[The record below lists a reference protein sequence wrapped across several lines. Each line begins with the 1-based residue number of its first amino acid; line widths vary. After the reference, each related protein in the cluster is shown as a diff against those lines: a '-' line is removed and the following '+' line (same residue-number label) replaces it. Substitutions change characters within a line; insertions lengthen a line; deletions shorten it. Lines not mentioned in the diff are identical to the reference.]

1 MGTAFHGQVFSFC
14 RVGIQPAQ
22 DFERHGLKPM
32 LRLGITK
39 VICALLTLSAS
50 AIAAELTP
58 AQQTLLGQHVA
69 EMFQV
74 GYARGPK
81 ANADV
86 QRLYES
92 LSKDASNDPRVDY
105 AHGLVL
111 WRLMKNKEA
120 QAEFSVAT
128 KRKGEPYFPA
138 WQALIWTH
146 FVAKDYDAGY
156 ARLMEFTKL
165 ILKSDEQV
173 VTEREDQVYWIGR
186 VMAALYLTIESNQG
200 RETWLQTEKRLTD
213 LLGPDS
219 TDDYNRGKAEVN
231 ARHSD
236 IEDDI
241 RQTREKTQ
249 KQQAEQLEKK
259 QSRVQK
265 TLEDVKEKRENL
277 KKSVEEMK
285 EALAEQTAAYQK
297 QMTRLEKDYGF
308 VERRSAALI
317 SSMAALDQEIAI
329 LQQRKKNSNNT
340 TANQIDQA
348 IAQVQ
353 NQRFVYNAEFMKS
366 MAAADQISANAQR
379 LTQERAEFLEQYQK
393 VTGDIIQEDAGAEK
407 WKERTIKQAAQ
418 LKKAQA
424 NPKPAVPA
432 GKVQL
437 AKTFRTYVDLDLY
450 AERTKVLES
459 FGVVSP
465 GK

>member
-1 MGTAFHGQVFSFC
+1 MKTAFS
-14 RVGIQPAQ
+14 
-22 DFERHGLKPM
+22 E
-32 LRLGITK
+32 
-39 VICALLTLSAS
+39 
-50 AIAAELTP
+50 AAKIISVVLIISVSVDAEELTQ
-58 AQQTLLGQHVA
+58 AQQTLLGQQVA
-69 EMFQV
+69 EMLQV

-86 QRLYES
+86 QRLYQS
-92 LSKDASNDPRVDY
+92 LNKDASNDPRVDY

-111 WRLMKNKEA
+111 WRLLKNKEA
-120 QAEFSVAT
+120 QAEFAVAT
-128 KRKGEPYFPA
+128 KRKGTPYWPA
-138 WQALIWTH
+138 WQGLIWTH

-156 ARLMEFTKL
+156 ARLLEFTRL
-165 ILKSDEQV
+165 VMKSDELVGQ
-173 VTEREDQVYWIGR
+173 EREDQVYWIGR

-200 RETWLQTEKRLTD
+200 RETWLQTEKKLID

-219 TDDYNRGKAEVN
+219 TDDYNSGKTAVN
-231 ARHSD
+231 AQHSD

-265 TLEDVKEKRENL
+265 NLEDVKEKRENL
-277 KKSVEEMK
+277 KKTAEEIK

-297 QMTRLEKDYGF
+297 QMTRLEKDFGF

-329 LQQRKKNSNNT
+329 LQQRKKNSNNN

-348 IAQVQ
+348 IANIQS
-353 NQRFVYNAEFMKS
+353 QRFAYNAELAKS
-366 MAAADQISANAQR
+366 MAAADQISASAQR
-379 LTQERAEFLEQYQK
+379 LTQERAEFLEQYQN
-393 VTGDIIQEDAGAEK
+393 VTGEIVQQDAGAEK
-407 WKERTIKQAAQ
+407 WKERNLKQAAQ

-424 NPKPAVPA
+424 NPKPVVPA
-432 GKVQL
+432 GKIQL

-459 FGVVSP
+459 FGVVSL

>member
-1 MGTAFHGQVFSFC
+1 MGTAVTASTRIIC
-14 RVGIQPAQ
+14 
-22 DFERHGLKPM
+22 GLLM
-32 LRLGITK
+32 
-39 VICALLTLSAS
+39 LSAS
-50 AIAAELTP
+50 ASSSDLTP
-58 AQQTLLGQHVA
+58 AQQTLLGQQVA
-69 EMFQV
+69 EMFQI
-74 GYARGPK
+74 GFARGPK

-86 QRLYES
+86 QRLYQS
-92 LSKDASNDPRVDY
+92 LSKDAADDPRVDY

-120 QAEFSVAT
+120 QAEFALAT
-128 KRKGEPYFPA
+128 KRKGTPYWPA

-156 ARLMEFTKL
+156 ARLTELTKL
-165 ILKSDEQV
+165 ILKSDELVDQD
-173 VTEREDQVYWIGR
+173 REDQVHWIGR

-200 RETWLQTEKRLTD
+200 RETWLQTEKKLTD

-231 ARHSD
+231 ARHTD

-241 RQTREKTQ
+241 RQTREKAQ

-265 TLEDVKEKRENL
+265 NLNDVKEKRENL
-277 KKSVEEMK
+277 KKTAEEMK
-285 EALAEQTAAYQK
+285 EALAEHTATYQK

-308 VERRSAALI
+308 VERRSAVLI
-317 SSMAALDQEIAI
+317 SSMAALDQEVAL
-329 LQQRKKNSNNT
+329 LQQRKKTANNN

-348 IAQVQ
+348 ISQIQ
-353 NQRFVYNAEFMKS
+353 SQRFLYNAEFMKS
-366 MAAADQISANAQR
+366 MTAADQIAANAR
-379 LTQERAEFLEQYQK
+379 SLTQERAEFLEQYQK
-393 VTGDIIQEDAGAEK
+393 VTGEIVQEDAGAEK
-407 WKERTIKQAAQ
+407 WNERTQKQAAQ

-424 NPKPAVPA
+424 NPKPVIPA
-432 GKVQL
+432 GKIQI

-459 FGVVSP
+459 FGVESLS
-465 GK
+465 K

>member
-1 MGTAFHGQVFSFC
+1 MGTVFPDATRIIS
-14 RVGIQPAQ
+14 I
-22 DFERHGLKPM
+22 LLM
-32 LRLGITK
+32 LSVFAG
-39 VICALLTLSAS
+39 AEDLTL
-50 AIAAELTP
+50 
-58 AQQTLLGQHVA
+58 AQQTLLGQQVA
-69 EMFQV
+69 EMFQI

-92 LSKDASNDPRVDY
+92 LRKDASNDPRVAY

-111 WRLMKNKEA
+111 WRLLKNKEA
-120 QAEFSVAT
+120 QAEFAVAT
-128 KRKGEPYFPA
+128 KRKGAPYWPA
-138 WQALIWTH
+138 WQGLIWTH
-146 FVAKDYDAGY
+146 FFAKDYDAVY
-156 ARLMEFTKL
+156 ARLLDFTRL
-165 ILKSDEQV
+165 VVTSDELIGQ
-173 VTEREDQVYWIGR
+173 EREDQVYWVGR

-200 RETWLQTEKRLTD
+200 RETWLQTEKKLTD

-219 TDDYNRGKAEVN
+219 TDDYNTGKEAVN

-236 IEDDI
+236 IEEDI

-265 TLEDVKEKRENL
+265 NLEDVKEKRENL
-277 KKSVEEMK
+277 KKTAEEMK

-308 VERRSAALI
+308 VERRSAVLV
-317 SSMAALDQEIAI
+317 SSMAALDQEVAI
-329 LQQRKKNSNNT
+329 LQQRKKNSNNN

-348 IAQVQ
+348 ISTIQS
-353 NQRFVYNAEFMKS
+353 QRFVYNAELTKS

-379 LTQERAEFLEQYQK
+379 LTQERAEFLEQYQAA
-393 VTGDIIQEDAGAEK
+393 TGEIVQQDAGAEK
-407 WKERTIKQAAQ
+407 WKERTLKQAAQ

-424 NPKPAVPA
+424 NPKPVIPA
-432 GKVQL
+432 GKIQL

-459 FGVVSP
+459 FGFVSP

>member
-1 MGTAFHGQVFSFC
+1 MGTAVTALTRIIC
-14 RVGIQPAQ
+14 
-22 DFERHGLKPM
+22 GL
-32 LRLGITK
+32 L
-39 VICALLTLSAS
+39 VLSAS
-50 AIAAELTP
+50 ASAADLTP
-58 AQQTLLGQHVA
+58 AQQTLLGQQVA

-86 QRLYES
+86 QRLYQS
-92 LSKDASNDPRVDY
+92 LSKDAANDPRVDY
-105 AHGLVL
+105 AHGLVQ

-120 QAEFSVAT
+120 QAEFALAT
-128 KRKGEPYFPA
+128 KRKGTPYWPA

-156 ARLMEFTKL
+156 ARLTELTKL
-165 ILKSDEQV
+165 ILKSDELV
-173 VTEREDQVYWIGR
+173 DHDREDQVYWIGR

-200 RETWLQTEKRLTD
+200 RETWLQTEKKLTD

-231 ARHSD
+231 ARHTD

-241 RQTREKTQ
+241 RQTREKAQ

-265 TLEDVKEKRENL
+265 NLDDVKEKRENL
-277 KKSVEEMK
+277 KKSAEEMK
-285 EALAEQTAAYQK
+285 EALAEHTTTYQK

-308 VERRSAALI
+308 VERRSAVLI
-317 SSMAALDQEIAI
+317 SSMAALDQEVAL
-329 LQQRKKNSNNT
+329 LQQRKKTANNN

-348 IAQVQ
+348 ISQIQ
-353 NQRFVYNAEFMKS
+353 SQRFLYNAEFMKS
-366 MAAADQISANAQR
+366 MTAADQIAANAR
-379 LTQERAEFLEQYQK
+379 SLTQERAEFLEQYQK
-393 VTGDIIQEDAGAEK
+393 VTGEIVQEDAGAEK
-407 WKERTIKQAAQ
+407 WNERTQKQAAQ

-424 NPKPAVPA
+424 NPKPVVPA
-432 GKVQL
+432 GKIQI

-450 AERTKVLES
+450 GERTKVLES
-459 FGVVSP
+459 FGVVSLGDNP
-465 GK
+465 